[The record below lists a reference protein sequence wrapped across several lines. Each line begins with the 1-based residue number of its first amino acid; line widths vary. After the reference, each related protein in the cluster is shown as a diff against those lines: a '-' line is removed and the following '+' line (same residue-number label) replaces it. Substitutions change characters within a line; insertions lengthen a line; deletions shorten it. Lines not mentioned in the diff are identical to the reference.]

1 MFARAILAV
10 EYASTLWHV
19 RSYGKCRVPLLASIG
34 INVASML
41 IYLGI
46 TFRFND
52 GKPSRVFMTW
62 YIISAAEA
70 IATLVMSY
78 VWPVMSFS
86 RTHLIKR
93 LTLITVMILGDGL
106 VNIAKE
112 VVTMVKTPQ
121 AWGMS

>member
-1 MFARAILAV
+1 
-10 EYASTLWHV
+10 
-19 RSYGKCRVPLLASIG
+19 
-34 INVASML
+34 ML